1 MEPQLPPHHPS
12 RCMLVLSLRLQV
24 PSLHILRAACQLE
37 PRPQLAHLPSGTKA
51 LRALEAS
58 SMSLALP
65 LPQLY
70 LPSTGEATGAW
81 APLLHTQ
88 SFPLLVNR
96 LPDTSRRP
104 TPTQP
109 PPSPVGSK
117 RSTSRQTLSMQPV
130 PPLQRLPEDLTSREA
145 ASPSTPFPAF
155 SKQRREPF
163 PPPLSTF

>member
-70 LPSTGEATGAW
+70 LPSTGEATWAW

-104 TPTQP
+104 TPTPPQRLRAASRRSIFKQTLSTQPAP
-109 PPSPVGSK
+109 PPPRSPEA
-117 RSTSRQTLSMQPV
+117 STSRA
-130 PPLQRLPEDLTSREA
+130 A
-145 ASPSTPFPAF
+145 ASPWEASPDF
-155 SKQRREPF
+155 
-163 PPPLSTF
+163 